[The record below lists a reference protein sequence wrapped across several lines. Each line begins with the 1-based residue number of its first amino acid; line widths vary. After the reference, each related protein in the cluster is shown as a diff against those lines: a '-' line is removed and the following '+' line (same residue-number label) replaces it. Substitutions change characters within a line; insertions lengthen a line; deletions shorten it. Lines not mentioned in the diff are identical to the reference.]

1 MGAFFSSFG
10 GETTTPP
17 PKAKAAAKSKK
28 VAKKATVQKSAKKP
42 ARVSGTTKAKVRD
55 KDPEAPP
62 PAADAESVHLE
73 FIGANSDNNSGQSS
87 KFWEMTL
94 SGRHTYVTNGKI
106 GSGGQTQDPVAHADG
121 AAARK
126 FFEKTVK
133 SKLKK
138 GYLRGYQPV

>member
-1 MGAFFSSFG
+1 MGAFLSSFG
-10 GETTTPP
+10 GGETTPP
-17 PKAKAAAKSKK
+17 PPKASAKKAKK

-42 ARVSGTTKAKVRD
+42 AKAKVRD

-62 PAADAESVHLE
+62 PSADAESVHLE
-73 FIGANSDNNSGQSS
+73 FIGANSDNKSGESS

-94 SGRHTYVTNGKI
+94 SGRHTYVTNGTI
-106 GSGGQTQDPVAHADG
+106 GSGGRTQDPVAHADG
-121 AAARK
+121 VAARK
-126 FFEKTVK
+126 FFEKAVR